1 MFSNLTTL
9 LPLLVSN
16 LLLSTNDVAEQ
27 RTKAVL
33 LRLSPASCV
42 VLQQGGRCYATVDI
56 QWQSVA
62 PEELCLHVGL
72 QKLHCWQSSREG
84 RLRYEFAEY
93 DSQQLQMLS
102 TTGIEAEAIIKVL
115 WVNENPRVK
124 RYWRLF

>member
-16 LLLSTNDVAEQ
+16 LLLSTNDVAEP

-42 VLQQGGRCYATVDI
+42 VLQQGRRCYATVDI

-62 PEELCLHVGL
+62 PEELCLHAGL